1 MPIARATLLA
11 RSVLIA
17 TLAASVGA
25 GGCATAPPVHVPR
38 TTVVLLPD
46 EDGHVGAVSVT
57 GGTGSQKIDQ
67 AYSFA
72 TVSGT
77 HSSPSAVSLMGQDS
91 VTKTYGALLKAQP
104 RKPRSFI
111 LHFLLDKTV
120 LTAESKALIPA
131 VMEAIQKRKPTEI
144 SIFGHAD
151 STGPEQHNV
160 TLSAERAKVI
170 ANLLQKDD
178 PGLDH
183 IQVQFFGDR
192 EPLFPAAPGV
202 PEPRNRRVEVMIL

>member
-1 MPIARATLLA
+1 MTITRATLLA
-11 RSVLIA
+11 RSVSIGVLVA
-17 TLAASVGA
+17 GLGA
-25 GGCATAPPVHVPR
+25 GGCATAPPVHAPR

-57 GGTGSQKIDQ
+57 GGDGSQKIDE

-72 TVSGT
+72 TVEGT
-77 HSSPSAVSLMGQDS
+77 HSSPSAVTLMGQAS

-104 RKPRSFI
+104 PRPRTFI

-160 TLSAERAKVI
+160 KLSAERAKVI
-170 ANLLQKDD
+170 ANLLRKDD

-183 IQVQFFGDR
+183 IQVQFFGDK
-192 EPLFPAAPGV
+192 EPLFPTAPGV